1 MFGLVS
7 SDLLQSLFVSLAST
21 IAAAMVLM
29 EKANETGLSENQEAK
44 NEEEAEEESKDDKD
58 QGQQDMSLKCWK
70 HWFVRDTKGKWW
82 VWDLDQTFMVQIAE
96 EEEKEEEE
104 QDNNGEWWSWE
115 RNARMIDAAEEQEE
129 EEQDEEEEEG
139 EEEEDENPNEWNT
152 YLNSPDAQ
160 GPPRWTC
167 DYDDENDSSMEEFIE
182 LTPELESK
190 KAKLQDTKPKSE
202 PEKEPEPE
210 QPLQKKQRL

>member
-7 SDLLQSLFVSLAST
+7 SDLCQSLFVSLAST

-58 QGQQDMSLKCWK
+58 QGQQEESPKCWK

-82 VWDLDQTFMVQIAE
+82 VWDLDQSLMVQVAE
-96 EEEKEEEE
+96 EEEKEEK
-104 QDNNGEWWSWE
+104 
-115 RNARMIDAAEEQEE
+115 

-139 EEEEDENPNEWNT
+139 EKEENENPNEWNT

-167 DYDDENDSSMEEFIE
+167 DYDDEDDTSMEEFIE
-182 LTPELESK
+182 LTPKLASK
-190 KAKLQDTKPKSE
+190 KAKSE